1 LEYNN
6 RLNMKQENK
15 NGKVFINKALTNK
28 YTLSIYADFTGK
40 PSLLE
45 IQQEIIGL
53 VFWCNYH
60 PLKFYIKDDIL
71 IITDESFYGEFSAN
85 NVVDFTTAQELLTSL
100 KSGIN

>member
-1 LEYNN
+1 MNLN
-6 RLNMKQENK
+6 RHDIIAPKT
-15 NGKVFINKALTNK
+15 ALTNK
-28 YTLSIYADFTGK
+28 YTLSIYADFTGN

-45 IQQEIIGL
+45 IQQETIGL